1 MNEKIIDA
9 EFEDTKKSYMI
20 KDIPSSSWR
29 KFKIKFMEDGFDTCN
44 KTLLTIIERYSKGEI
59 NVSG

>member
-29 KFKIKFMEDGFDTCN
+29 KFKIKLLQDGFDTYN
-44 KTLLTIIERYSKGEI
+44 QGLLHIIEEYTKRK
-59 NVSG
+59 

>member
-29 KFKIKFMEDGFDTCN
+29 KFKIKLLQDGYDTYN
-44 KTLLTIIERYSKGEI
+44 EALLNLIEEYTKRK
-59 NVSG
+59 